1 MPNSPKSRKL
11 IPAIQTLFAMG
22 LGLMVAGCN
31 SGSISEGLRPV
42 PTASIGAPA
51 QQIQPA
57 APVGNETAL
66 TSEPVS
72 SPRAQAALQGSTN
85 PLAPQTQPVAF
96 LPVTGAPQSTVAT
109 LASSMRRAALAQ
121 SVPIVVSV
129 NDGAQYQIKGY
140 FSALNDASGTTLV
153 YVWDV
158 LDRNGTRI
166 HRISGQERTRTSGG
180 DPWNSI
186 DDSLID
192 QVAQSTMSSLRTWMR
207 TQSG

>member
-1 MPNSPKSRKL
+1 
-11 IPAIQTLFAMG
+11 
-22 LGLMVAGCN
+22 
-31 SGSISEGLRPV
+31 
-42 PTASIGAPA
+42 
-51 QQIQPA
+51 
-57 APVGNETAL
+57 
-66 TSEPVS
+66 
-72 SPRAQAALQGSTN
+72 
-85 PLAPQTQPVAF
+85 
-96 LPVTGAPQSTVAT
+96 
-109 LASSMRRAALAQ
+109 MRRAALAQ

-140 FSALNDASGTTLV
+140 FSALSDTGGTTLV

-166 HRISGQERTRTSGG
+166 HRISGQERTGASGG
-180 DPWNSI
+180 DPWNAI